1 MDFSGKR
8 VLITGAA
15 RGIGLEIA
23 RQFGERGAEL
33 VITDYDRDG
42 GGKAEEELKKSGF
55 KAGFIPADVSDETQV
70 SDMFKKVAEGGK
82 LDILVNNAGIIID
95 KLLVRIN
102 ESDWDKVIDIN
113 LKGTFLCL
121 REASKLMLKAK
132 SGKIVNISSMV
143 ALGGNPGQANYTAS
157 KAGVIAL
164 TKTAARELGPRGINV
179 NSVAPGFIQTEMTA
193 NLPKANTDMYLAAMS
208 IKRPGTPAD
217 VANAVMFLASDEASY
232 ITGQTLVVDGGYW
245 M

>member
-1 MDFSGKR
+1 MDFNGKR

-15 RGIGLEIA
+15 RGIGLELA
-23 RQFGERGAEL
+23 KQFGEHGADL
-33 VITDYDRDG
+33 IITDYDSEG
-42 GGKAEEELKKSGF
+42 GAKAEGQLKKDGF
-55 KAGFIPADVSDETQV
+55 KAEFIPADVSDEKQV
-70 SDMFKKVAEGGK
+70 VDLFKKVAEGGK
-82 LDILVNNAGIIID
+82 LDILVNNAGVIID
-95 KLLVRIN
+95 KLLIRIS
-102 ESDWDKVIDIN
+102 ETDWDKVIDIN

-208 IKRPGTPAD
+208 IKRPGTPED
-217 VANAVMFLASDEASY
+217 VANAVMFLASDDASY